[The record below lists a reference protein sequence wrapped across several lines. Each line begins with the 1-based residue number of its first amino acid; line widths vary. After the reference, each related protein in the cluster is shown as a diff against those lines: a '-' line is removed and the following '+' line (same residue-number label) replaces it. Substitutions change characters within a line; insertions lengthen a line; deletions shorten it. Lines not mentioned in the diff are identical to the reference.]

1 MNDYEKV
8 FYYVKDNIIYT
19 SDTED
24 GTYKQR
30 FKIMEVENTSF
41 KLFDYKYN
49 KEYSMYKGYYLYKIE
64 CDFMKTE
71 EFNNNKQRYYKL

>member
-30 FKIMEVENTSF
+30 FKIMEVENTTF
-41 KLFDYKYN
+41 KLFDYKYK
-49 KEYSMYKGYYLYKIE
+49 KEYKY
-64 CDFMKTE
+64 T
-71 EFNNNKQRYYKL
+71 RRV